1 MNKNKQNKV
10 SFADLARK
18 IRSKYKRAE
27 FDPIE
32 KDDMEAEL
40 EALQV
45 EQEYMRTQLGMNE
58 PPEQQFRYG
67 GKMYPNGGGFNPLP
81 FNLNTLA
88 PQKLPEDAYL
98 TPEQLS
104 RGMSNIYENA
114 LPNSYVS
121 STNPIIFPGYSKGL
135 SSTPGNEILYINPV
149 NNVTPKIGTSGSST
163 TKNKITQPL
172 VNTQEEV
179 INYQDRGE
187 SAINEDIAGIN
198 TNRINPIGF
207 TAPELHTQL
216 DKMDTLTP
224 EQIATLEKQSKTE
237 SGVRGF
243 WDKNKQ
249 YAPYAISGLSNIAGN
264 LLLANM
270 AKKNQQRV
278 NPSLAS
284 PEKMNM
290 EPQAEQLRKD
300 ASVSKNIGMKQ
311 ARDLG
316 LNAGA
321 TLANMGAI
329 GSGVDRQLANS
340 LTSLYGQQEQYNT
353 GTANQFALQNQ
364 DAVNRANIMN
374 AQFGQQTNQNRMS
387 FFDDAIGTIP
397 GGMKDIRMDKVDK
410 EMRDALNA
418 QALNSGG
425 RNYYAKGDLFSKGG
439 LTYEVKE
446 VDANGNPTKT
456 ELVKDGSAAEKK
468 YQELLL
474 APKTTFQKQ
483 KFNTKRS

>member
-1 MNKNKQNKV
+1 M
-10 SFADLARK
+10 
-18 IRSKYKRAE
+18 
-27 FDPIE
+27 
-32 KDDMEAEL
+32 
-40 EALQV
+40 
-45 EQEYMRTQLGMNE
+45 
-58 PPEQQFRYG
+58 
-67 GKMYPNGGGFNPLP
+67 
-81 FNLNTLA
+81 
-88 PQKLPEDAYL
+88 
-98 TPEQLS
+98 
-104 RGMSNIYENA
+104 
-114 LPNSYVS
+114 
-121 STNPIIFPGYSKGL
+121 
-135 SSTPGNEILYINPV
+135 
-149 NNVTPKIGTSGSST
+149 
-163 TKNKITQPL
+163 
-172 VNTQEEV
+172 
-179 INYQDRGE
+179 
-187 SAINEDIAGIN
+187 
-198 TNRINPIGF
+198 
-207 TAPELHTQL
+207 
-216 DKMDTLTP
+216 
-224 EQIATLEKQSKTE
+224 
-237 SGVRGF
+237 
-243 WDKNKQ
+243 
-249 YAPYAISGLSNIAGN
+249 AGN

-278 NPSLAS
+278 NPSLVT

-300 ASVSKNIGMKQ
+300 ANVSKNIGMKQ

-340 LTSLYGQQEQYNT
+340 LTNLYGQQEQYNT

-364 DAVNRANIMN
+364 DAVNRAGMMN

-397 GGMKDIRMDKVDK
+397 GGMKDIRMDKADK

-456 ELVKDGSAAEKK
+456 ELVKDGSAAKKK

-483 KFNTKRS
+483 KFNTNRS